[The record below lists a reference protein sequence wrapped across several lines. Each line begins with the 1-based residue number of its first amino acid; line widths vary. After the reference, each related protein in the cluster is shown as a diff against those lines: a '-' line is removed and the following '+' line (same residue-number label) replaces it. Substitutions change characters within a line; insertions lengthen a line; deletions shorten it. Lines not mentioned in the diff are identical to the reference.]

1 MFLNHHDHHYHNHYH
16 PTLKLCTDLA
26 SAFDSC
32 SCLMDIGFSARQTP
46 PRSGCVCGEGS
57 AAWSLKLCN
66 KLQYHYCRIMK
77 GCVFVVKK
85 FTISFFCFLLTFL
98 LFLSVFDWTVTIM
111 MSSKTVA
118 FLVILLFPKGLFW
131 ITLYIYDECKP
142 LRNCCFNYCL
152 LFQGTNSAQG
162 SADTKFD
169 WLYKMSKDS
178 LIQSFFLWHSFGFFC
193 FFLVIFF

>member
-1 MFLNHHDHHYHNHYH
+1 MHWFSQCLRLMFLPDGHR
-16 PTLKLCTDLA
+16 
-26 SAFDSC
+26 
-32 SCLMDIGFSARQTP
+32 FSAHQTP

-57 AAWSLKLCN
+57 AAWSLKFCN

-85 FTISFFCFLLTFL
+85 FTISFLVFCWRFCCFCRYHWLNRHHHD
-98 LFLSVFDWTVTIM
+98 VFKNGRV
-111 MSSKTVA
+111 
-118 FLVILLFPKGLFW
+118 LVILLFPKGLFW

-142 LRNCCFNYCL
+142 LRNCCFNCCL

-178 LIQSFFLWHSFGFFC
+178 LIQSFFLWHSFVFC
-193 FFLVIFF
+193 FFFW